1 MDSSYSV
8 GRREPGSRKKVYRKP
23 ETLSREV
30 LEALAVVCN
39 PGKANGMPPDCNLI
53 NQS

>member
-1 MDSSYSV
+1 MNSSDSV
-8 GRREPGSRKKVYRKP
+8 GRRKPGSRKKAYRQP
-23 ETLSREV
+23 ETLSREK

-39 PGKANGMPPDCNLI
+39 PGKADGLPPDCNII